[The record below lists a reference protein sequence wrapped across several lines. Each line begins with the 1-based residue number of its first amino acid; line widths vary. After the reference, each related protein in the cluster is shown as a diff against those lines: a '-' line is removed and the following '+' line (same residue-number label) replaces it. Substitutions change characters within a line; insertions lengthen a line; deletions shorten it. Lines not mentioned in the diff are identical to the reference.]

1 MEYKDNEGN
10 SIEVLTLLKVEDEKI
25 MVHAGTPLNTIT
37 DIDIQFL
44 KDNSDKDLQF
54 ELATHLAKYKDR

>member
-1 MEYKDNEGN
+1 MTYEDNEGN
-10 SIEVLTLLKVEDEKI
+10 LIEVLTLLKVEDEKI

-54 ELATHLAKYKDR
+54 ELANHLTKHKVR